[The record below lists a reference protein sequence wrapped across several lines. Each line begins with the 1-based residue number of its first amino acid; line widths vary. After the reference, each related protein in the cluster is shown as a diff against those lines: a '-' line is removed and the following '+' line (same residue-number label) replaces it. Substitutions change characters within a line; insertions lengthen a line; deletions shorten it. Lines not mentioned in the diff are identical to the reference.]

1 MLGVSKVQHGRF
13 RLGVGSW
20 VLAFFLAWIGH
31 FRFTRGASVGVVVG
45 LEGVGLH
52 RGLVFVLAVDALPH
66 RAPESLKWREG
77 LLDGLVWFSTF
88 RRHSRV
94 AMGLINDN
102 GGRLRKII
110 DS

>member
-1 MLGVSKVQHGRF
+1 MNERSGIFVLPEGLALGS
-13 RLGVGSW
+13 S
-20 VLAFFLAWIGH
+20 
-31 FRFTRGASVGVVVG
+31 SG
-45 LEGVGLH
+45 LRGVGLR
-52 RGLVFVLAVDALPH
+52 RGLVLVLAVDALPH

-77 LLDGLVWFSTF
+77 LLHGLVCFSTF

-102 GGRLRKII
+102 GGRISKII